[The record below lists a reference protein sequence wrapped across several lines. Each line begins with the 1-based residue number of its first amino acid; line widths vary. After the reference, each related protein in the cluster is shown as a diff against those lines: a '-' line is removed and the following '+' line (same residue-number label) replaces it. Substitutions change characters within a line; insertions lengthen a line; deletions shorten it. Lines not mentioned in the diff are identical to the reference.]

1 MPENTSP
8 MKIYVALPG
17 NSHMPGT
24 PEWACQLQAPD
35 YQRIARAVDELG
47 YDAITTSEH
56 FAMPTEEVPRLG
68 PYWMQGLTVMSF
80 LAGATSRVRVDATV
94 LVLPYHHPL
103 SLAKAVTTMDAL
115 SGGRVNLSVGV
126 GHAVAEFAALGVSFE
141 DRGAIADE
149 MLAAMIE
156 LWTAD
161 EPVFHG
167 RFFDIEGLA
176 FEPKPVQSPRPPIY
190 IGGNSKP
197 ALRRAAR
204 HDGWQP
210 NPTDFSL
217 AEMPPLLEYLYAQPD
232 YAGKEERFDICWL
245 GSPPMWSRGAFGEAS
260 RPELAAYRDRIV
272 DWCAELRTHDVT
284 RTSLPLPTTGSVEE
298 YIDHLRWFDEEVAP
312 QLVG

>member
-1 MPENTSP
+1 M

-17 NSHMPGT
+17 TSHMPGT
-24 PEWACQLQAPD
+24 PAWACQLRAPD
-35 YQRIARAVDELG
+35 YQRIARAIDELG
-47 YDAITTSEH
+47 YDAITSSEH
-56 FAMPTEEVPRLG
+56 FAMPYEEVPRLG
-68 PYWMQGLTVMSF
+68 PYWMQGLSVMAF

-126 GHAVAEFAALGVSFE
+126 GHAVAEFEALGVSFA

-149 MLAAMIE
+149 MLAAMVE
-156 LWTAD
+156 LWTA
-161 EPVFHG
+161 EKPVHHG
-167 RFFDIEGLA
+167 KFFDIEGVA
-176 FEPKPVQSPRPPIY
+176 FEPKPVQSPRPPIF

-217 AEMPPLLEYLYAQPD
+217 EDLPPLLEYLYAQPE
-232 YAGKEERFDICWL
+232 YAGKEDTFDICWL
-245 GSPPMWSRGAFGEAS
+245 GSPPMWEAEGFGTAS
-260 RPELAAYRDRIV
+260 PSVLEAYRDRVV
-272 DWCAELRTHDVT
+272 DWCAELGGNDVT
-284 RTSLPLPTTGSVEE
+284 RTSLPLPPTGSVEE
-298 YIDHLRWFDEEVAP
+298 YIDHLQWFDQEVAP
-312 QLVG
+312 RLGA

>member
-1 MPENTSP
+1 

-17 NSHMPGT
+17 NHHMPGT
-24 PEWACQLQAPD
+24 AEWERRLHAPD
-35 YQRIARAVDELG
+35 FQRIARAIDELG

-68 PYWMQGLTVMSF
+68 PYWMQGLTVMAF

-103 SLAKAVTTMDAL
+103 SLAKAVTTMDTL

-126 GHAVAEFAALGVSFE
+126 GHAVAEFAALGVSFA

-149 MLAAMIE
+149 MLAAMVE

-161 EPVFHG
+161 EPVYHG
-167 RFFDIEGLA
+167 RFFDIEGVA

-217 AEMPPLLEYLYAQPD
+217 ADMPPLLEYLYAQPE
-232 YAGKEERFDICWL
+232 YAGKKDGFDICWL
-245 GSPPMWSRGAFGEAS
+245 GSPPLWEAGDFAAAS
-260 RPELAAYRDRIV
+260 PAVLEAYRDRMI
-272 DWCAELRTHDVT
+272 DWCAQLRGQDVT
-284 RTSLPLPTTGSVEE
+284 RTSLPVPPTTSVEE
-298 YIDHLRWFDEEVAP
+298 YIDHLRWFDQEVAP
-312 QLVG
+312 RLRG